1 MHWIPQSVLYLSK
14 EFGGQGL
21 IHLASRK
28 AAFRIQFVQ
37 KFFYGNLETSWRV
50 LTGRILK
57 QVGNLGLEQIVFSF
71 EQQYFKCERNFSFL
85 L

>member
-1 MHWIPQSVLYLSK
+1 MHWIPQSILYLSK

-37 KFFYGNLETSWRV
+37 KFLYGKLETPWRV

-57 QVGNLGLEQIVFSF
+57 QVGNLGLRQKIFF
-71 EQQYFKCERNFSFL
+71 WIPMF
-85 L
+85 